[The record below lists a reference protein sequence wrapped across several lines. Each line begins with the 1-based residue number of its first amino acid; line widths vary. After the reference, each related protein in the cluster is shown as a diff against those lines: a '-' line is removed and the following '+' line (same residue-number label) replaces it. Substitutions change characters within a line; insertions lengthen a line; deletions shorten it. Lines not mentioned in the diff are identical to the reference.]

1 MFSTTSPLAASFS
14 FAFLSLSSL
23 LLTLLILIGFLVLKP
38 LLSKKALV
46 RSFISLDSS
55 TPLPLASMRFKYPS
69 TSNPRL
75 RLSSLSRSSRPRSRS
90 PRPRSP
96 RPSRPRSPRPRSPRP
111 RSSPPRP
118 SRHRSRLSPRRS
130 PSWANENESA
140 EAEIKNANPKTS
152 DWVRRGA
159 NFERFMIKN

>member
-75 RLSSLSRSSRPRSRS
+75 RLSSLSRSSRPRS